1 MIPLDFWLIGAVISE
16 DLSKSEDKE
25 DVKKESEDGKSARKV
40 DDSEVSLFFFF
51 RVFSL
56 ISQVF
61 SVSCK

>member
-51 RVFSL
+51 
-56 ISQVF
+56 
-61 SVSCK
+61 